1 MAKANTV
8 ESILFEIAR
17 TLDFERHDPTVASY
31 KVGATAFLQA
41 QREGRGFSPDIEWR
55 GGKLTVRG
63 GDWHGI
69 PTHLLNLSKMLE
81 QGGERV
87 RSFAGQMNPEGVL
100 TLQARNSSGRL
111 LGDWTH
117 AFSREAAAL
126 ANRASPEMLAQ
137 ADDTSGIP
145 SDIVDSLLELND
157 FIRNRIHPLEPPGTV
172 PVKFWN
178 APDHVVMCSALQYL
192 PGRLL
197 EAYDYDEAALAT
209 LPPGYRTAHTIF
221 EMIEQ
226 IENEGLETAIE
237 NLGDAFRKLLLEEL
251 RRVGLPALAELF
263 SEAWKFHPGSAK
275 ADAAKFEA
283 VEIAINAMLDEDDA
297 TSDTICRYFSKRS
310 DLFEQRSKA

>member
-1 MAKANTV
+1 MAKVETV

-69 PTHLLNLSKMLE
+69 PTHLLNLSKLLE
-81 QGGERV
+81 HGGERV
-87 RSFAGQMNPEGVL
+87 RSFTGQMNPEGVL
-100 TLQARNSSGRL
+100 TLQAKNSSGRL
-111 LGDWTH
+111 IGDWTH

-126 ANRASPEMLAQ
+126 ANHASPEMLAQ

-145 SDIVDSLLELND
+145 ADIVDSLLKLND
-157 FIRNRIHPLEPPGTV
+157 FIRNRIHPLAPPGTV

-178 APDHVVMCSALQYL
+178 APDHVVMYSALQYL

-237 NLGDAFRKLLLEEL
+237 NLGGAFGKALIEEL

-263 SEAWKFHPGSAK
+263 SAAWKFHPQSVK
-275 ADAAKFEA
+275 ADTAKFETA
-283 VEIAINAMLDEDDA
+283 EIEINALLDYDEE
-297 TSDTICRYFSKRS
+297 TVYTIWWYFSKRGF
-310 DLFEQRSKA
+310 LFVRH